1 MRKIYKGTK
10 MEITLNRKQIDK
22 LVEIVSHFKEIEKF
36 TISTDDIDGIG
47 DMVKVTF
54 NLFDEESE

>member
-22 LVEIVSHFKEIEKF
+22 LVEIVSHFKDIEKF
-36 TISTDDIDGIG
+36 TISTDDIDGI
-47 DMVKVTF
+47 DEMVKVTF